1 MAEFKGRFTKIKE
14 LSDRRR
20 MPRLGKIRLGVKVV
34 SPRTGKE
41 YPKET
46 EYFVVPSEVAKV
58 YGNRPSELDVMLPI
72 NDIEAVF
79 PQAYKWYGESKGLKC
94 IGNGETAMRLNDK
107 TQTMEERDCPC
118 ELLETNGCSRRAHL
132 LVILPAI
139 NMGGVYQIDIGSY
152 HSIVDINS
160 GLDFV
165 QALVGRFAMVPLKL
179 KRVPKETNAN
189 GQRQLHHT
197 LQVILDAD
205 VNMINTLRENTSR
218 VLLSTRNIAL
228 PAPEDINPAFDE
240 GAIIVSDEDESKT
253 DSKDVTSQATADIPT
268 SAEPL
273 TDEQKP
279 KISPQ
284 QDLAIRKIAAKA
296 GIQKDTVDKVTDGIS
311 IERAADLI
319 KAMQKGDF
327 SAFGVT
333 YENRIPEEVTVEEE
347 F

>member
-20 MPRLGKIRLGVKVV
+20 MPRLGKLRLGVKVL
-34 SPRTGKE
+34 SPKSGRE

-46 EYFVVPSEVAKV
+46 EYFVVPTEVAKV
-58 YGNRPSELDVMLPI
+58 YGDRPSELDVMLPI

-94 IGNGETAMRLNDK
+94 IGNGETAMRLNEK

-118 ELLETNGCSRRAHL
+118 ELLETNGCARRAHL
-132 LVILPAI
+132 LVTLPAI

-152 HSIVDINS
+152 HSIIDINS

-189 GQRQLHHT
+189 GQRQLHYT

-205 VNMINTLRENTSR
+205 VNMINMLRENTSR

-240 GAIIVSDEDESKT
+240 GAIVVSDEDESKSE
-253 DSKDVTSQATADIPT
+253 SKDVTSPATTDVPP
-268 SAEPL
+268 SAKSL

-279 KISPQ
+279 KISQQ
-284 QDLAIRKIAAKA
+284 QDTAIRKIAAKA
-296 GIQKDTVDKVTDGIS
+296 GIHKDTVDRVTDGIS
-311 IERAADLI
+311 MEHAADLI
-319 KAMQKGDF
+319 KMMQKGDF

-333 YENRIPEEVTVEEE
+333 SECGIPERITVEEE

>member
-20 MPRLGKIRLGVKVV
+20 MPRLGKLRLGVKVV
-34 SPRTGKE
+34 SPRTGKD

-46 EYFVVPSEVAKV
+46 EYFVVTPEVAKV

-94 IGNGETAMRLNDK
+94 IGNGETAMRLNEK

-118 ELLETNGCSRRAHL
+118 ELLETNGCARRAHL
-132 LVILPAI
+132 LVILPGI

-240 GAIIVSDEDESKT
+240 SAIVISDEDESKA
-253 DSKDVTSQATADIPT
+253 DSKDVTSEAAADVFP
-268 SAEPL
+268 SAKPL

-284 QDLAIRKIAAKA
+284 QDMAIRKIAAKA
-296 GIQKDTVDKVTDGIS
+296 GINKDTVDRVTDGIS
-311 IERAADLI
+311 IEQAADLI
-319 KAMQKGDF
+319 KVMQRGDF

-333 YENRIPEEVTVEEE
+333 SECGIPERITIEEE

>member
-46 EYFVVPSEVAKV
+46 EYFVVPPEVAKV
-58 YGNRPSELDVMLPI
+58 YGNRPSELDVMLPL

-94 IGNGETAMRLNDK
+94 IGNGETAMRLNEK
-107 TQTMEERDCPC
+107 TQTMEERECPC
-118 ELLETNGCSRRAHL
+118 ELLETNGCARRAHL
-132 LVILPAI
+132 LVILPRI

-189 GQRQLHHT
+189 GQRQLHYT

-240 GAIIVSDEDESKT
+240 GAVVVSDEDESK
-253 DSKDVTSQATADIPT
+253 DDAKDRTLPATANV
-268 SAEPL
+268 SASPEPL
-273 TDEQKP
+273 TREEKSN
-279 KISPQ
+279 ISQQ
-284 QDLAIRKIAAKA
+284 QDIAIRKIAAKA
-296 GIQKDTVDKVTDGIS
+296 GIQKESIDRVTDGMS
-311 IERAADLI
+311 IDKAAQLI

-333 YENRIPEEVTVEEE
+333 NGNGIPEEVTVEEE

>member
-1 MAEFKGRFTKIKE
+1 
-14 LSDRRR
+14 
-20 MPRLGKIRLGVKVV
+20 VKVV

-46 EYFVVPSEVAKV
+46 EYFVVPPEVAKV
-58 YGNRPSELDVMLPI
+58 YGDRPSELDVMLPI

-94 IGNGETAMRLNDK
+94 IGNGETAMRLNEK

-118 ELLETNGCSRRAHL
+118 ELLETNGCAKRAHL
-132 LVILPAI
+132 LVILPGI

-218 VLLSTRNIAL
+218 VLLSTKNIAL

-240 GAIIVSDEDESKT
+240 GAVVVSDEDESKAE
-253 DSKDVTSQATADIPT
+253 SKDRTLPATADVST
-268 SAEPL
+268 SSNPL

-279 KISPQ
+279 KISQQ
-284 QDLAIRKIAAKA
+284 QDMAIRKIASKA
-296 GIQKDTVDKVTDGIS
+296 GILKETVDRVTDSIS
-311 IERAADLI
+311 IEQAADLI
-319 KAMQKGDF
+319 KMMQKGDF

-333 YENRIPEEVTVEEE
+333 NGNRIPEEITVEEE

>member
-20 MPRLGKIRLGVKVV
+20 MPRLGKLRLGVKVV

-46 EYFVVPSEVAKV
+46 EYFVVPPEVAKV
-58 YGNRPSELDVMLPI
+58 YGDRPSELDVMLPI

-94 IGNGETAMRLNDK
+94 IGNGETAMRLNEK

-118 ELLETNGCSRRAHL
+118 ELLETNGCARRAHL
-132 LVILPAI
+132 LVILPGI

-189 GQRQLHHT
+189 GQRQVHHT

-240 GAIIVSDEDESKT
+240 GAVVVSDEEETKT
-253 DSKDVTSQATADIPT
+253 DLKDRIPQATADVSP
-268 SAEPL
+268 SGKSL
-273 TDEQKP
+273 TDEEKP
-279 KISPQ
+279 KISQ
-284 QDLAIRKIAAKA
+284 QQNMAIRKIASKA
-296 GIQKDTVDKVTDGIS
+296 GIHKKSIDRVTDGMS
-311 IERAADLI
+311 IEQAADLI
-319 KAMQKGDF
+319 KTMQKGDF

-333 YENRIPEEVTVEEE
+333 NGNGIPENISMEEE